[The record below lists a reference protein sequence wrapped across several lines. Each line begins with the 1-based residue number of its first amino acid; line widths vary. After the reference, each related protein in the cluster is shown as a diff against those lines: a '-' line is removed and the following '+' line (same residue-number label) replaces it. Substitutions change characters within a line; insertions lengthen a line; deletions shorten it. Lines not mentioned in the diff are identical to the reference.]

1 MEYKESR
8 FPFGAG
14 SLAIRLFLWLFL
26 IEIPGMGGVGGDTF
40 RSVIAENACGSDYLP
55 WNIEGMS
62 GLETALEHTARGV
75 DEA

>member
-1 MEYKESR
+1 MKYKESR
-8 FPFGAG
+8 LYQGTG

-26 IEIPGMGGVGGDTF
+26 IEIPGMGGVRGDTF